1 MAQRLVRAR
10 RKIANA
16 GIPYQVPP
24 PELLEP
30 RLAGV
35 LAVVYLAFNQGYST
49 AADTALAS
57 TASTSPGSWSS

>member
-10 RKIANA
+10 RKITNA

-35 LAVVYLAFNQGYST
+35 LAVIYLVFNQGTRRPPTQRWRRRRS
-49 AADTALAS
+49 A
-57 TASTSPGSWSS
+57 SPGSSSS